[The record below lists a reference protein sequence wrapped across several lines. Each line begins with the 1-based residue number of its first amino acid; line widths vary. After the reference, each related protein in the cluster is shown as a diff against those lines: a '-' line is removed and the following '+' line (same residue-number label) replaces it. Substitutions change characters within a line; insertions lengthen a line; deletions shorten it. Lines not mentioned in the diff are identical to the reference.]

1 VANGHLNMNYAALA
15 SATGGSGVDSTICAR
30 RHIVPDNKNGY
41 RAQSADRI
49 EMTDLVTTSVAGLP
63 STERSE
69 RMAQQARASK
79 AERTWRA
86 YGSDWQVWETWA
98 ATNGAAVM
106 PADPERVAEFLSDMT
121 ASRKL
126 STVRR
131 YLASLSVTHT
141 LKGHVFE
148 RKHASIKTILR
159 GAARGATLPRRVRP
173 LLAKQVRA
181 LLRDLGE
188 GPVDLRD
195 AALLALGVASGCRR
209 SEIVG
214 LDWAKRGTGSGVI
227 EITDEGANL
236 ILFCSKTVQ
245 DGEPETIHV
254 QPGIALK
261 ALKRWVEAGGII
273 EGSPLFRP
281 INKAGMVSAARL
293 TDGSIARIV
302 KARCAAAGLEA
313 RDFAGHSLRA
323 GMVTSAAENGVPE
336 WRIRLT
342 SRHKSEDVLR
352 QYIRPVEKRQHA
364 LTRDIGL

>member
-1 VANGHLNMNYAALA
+1 
-15 SATGGSGVDSTICAR
+15 
-30 RHIVPDNKNGY
+30 
-41 RAQSADRI
+41 
-49 EMTDLVTTSVAGLP
+49 MTDLVTTTAAGLP
-63 STERSE
+63 STERRE

-86 YGSDWQVWETWA
+86 YAADWQVWQAWA
-98 ATNGAAVM
+98 TANGAAAM

-131 YLASLSVTHT
+131 YLASLSVAHT
-141 LKGHVFE
+141 LKGCTLE
-148 RKHASIKTILR
+148 RKHSAIKTILR
-159 GAARGATLPRRVRP
+159 GAARVAPLPRRVRP

-181 LLRDLGE
+181 LLRDLGD
-188 GPVDLRD
+188 GPADLRD
-195 AALLALGVASGCRR
+195 AALLAVGVASGCRR
-209 SEIVG
+209 SELSG
-214 LDWAKRGTGSGVI
+214 LDWTRRGTGTGVI
-227 EITDEGANL
+227 EITQEGATI
-236 ILFCSKTVQ
+236 ILFCSKTSH
-245 DGEPETIHV
+245 GEEAETIHI
-254 QPGIALK
+254 QPGVALK
-261 ALKRWVEAGGII
+261 ALKRWIEGGGIA
-273 EGSPLFRP
+273 EGTPLFRP
-281 INKAGMVSAARL
+281 ISKVGVVRAARL

-342 SRHKSEDVLR
+342 SRHKSDVLR

-364 LTRDIGL
+364 LTSDIGL

>member
-1 VANGHLNMNYAALA
+1 MSEL
-15 SATGGSGVDSTICAR
+15 
-30 RHIVPDNKNGY
+30 VPIT
-41 RAQSADRI
+41 A
-49 EMTDLVTTSVAGLP
+49 AGLP
-63 STERSE
+63 STERRE

-86 YGSDWQVWETWA
+86 YGSDRQVWEAWA
-98 ATNGAAVM
+98 AANDVKVM
-106 PADPERVAEFLSDMT
+106 PAEPERVAEFLSDMT

-141 LKGHVFE
+141 LKGHTLE
-148 RKHASIKTILR
+148 RKHPAIKTILR
-159 GAARGATLPRRVRP
+159 GAAREAPLPRRVRP
-173 LLAKQVRA
+173 LLAKQVPA

-188 GPVDLRD
+188 EPADLRD

-214 LDWAKRGTGSGVI
+214 LDWAKRGTGSGVV
-227 EITDEGANL
+227 EITDEGAN
-236 ILFCSKTVQ
+236 ITLFCSKTIQ
-245 DGEPETIHV
+245 DGEPEAIYL

-261 ALKRWVEAGGII
+261 ALKRWVETGGIV

-281 INKAGMVSAARL
+281 INKAGAISIARL

-313 RDFAGHSLRA
+313 REFAGHSLRA

-342 SRHKSEDVLR
+342 SRHKSDVLR

-364 LTRDIGL
+364 LTSDIGL

>member
-1 VANGHLNMNYAALA
+1 MH
-15 SATGGSGVDSTICAR
+15 
-30 RHIVPDNKNGY
+30 Y
-41 RAQSADRI
+41 RAQSVGGPD
-49 EMTDLVTTSVAGLP
+49 MTDLVTTSAAGLP
-63 STERSE
+63 STERRE
-69 RMAQQARASK
+69 RMAHQARASK

-86 YGSDWQVWETWA
+86 YASDWQVWEAWA
-98 ATNGAAVM
+98 AANNTKAM

-121 ASRKL
+121 VYRKL

-131 YLASLSVTHT
+131 YLASLSVAHT
-141 LKGHVFE
+141 LKGHTLD
-148 RKHASIKTILR
+148 RKHPAIKTILR
-159 GAARGATLPRRVRP
+159 GAARGAPLPRRVRP

-181 LLRDLGE
+181 LLRDLGDE
-188 GPVDLRD
+188 PADLRD

-214 LDWAKRGTGSGVI
+214 LDWATRGTGSGMV
-227 EITDEGANL
+227 EVTEEGAT
-236 ILFCSKTVQ
+236 ITLFCSKTSQ
-245 DGEPETIHV
+245 GEEAETIHI
-254 QPGIALK
+254 QPGVALK
-261 ALKRWVEAGGII
+261 ALRRWVETGGIA
-273 EGSPLFRP
+273 EGSPLFRS
-281 INKAGMVSAARL
+281 INKAGLVSTARL

-342 SRHKSEDVLR
+342 SRHKSDVLR

-364 LTRDIGL
+364 LTSVIGL